1 MKITTVGLDLAK
13 NVSHF
18 IGCNQAGKIVKKKVL
33 SRKDILPFF
42 AQLPKCLVGMESCAS
57 AHYWAR
63 EIEKL
68 GHTVKQIAPQFV
80 KAYVRGNKN
89 DYNDA
94 LAIAEAVVRP
104 EMRFIRTKTQAQQDI
119 QAAHVMRKKCERD
132 KTANTN
138 EIRGLLA
145 EYGVVIPQGINNV
158 YKRLPELFDRNNDNG
173 LTNLF
178 KELLEQHYKKLEEL
192 QKHLDF
198 YTQKIKEFSKTRE
211 CLTLQTM
218 PGIGPITASA
228 FYQHVGNGSDFK
240 NGRCVSASLGL
251 VPKQHSSGGKDKLLG
266 ISKRGDGYLRT
277 LLIHGARAVIR
288 TNADKDTPLAH
299 WIRKLE
305 ATRGKNKAVVALA
318 NKMARMGWALLK
330 NDSDYQ
336 AEYAAR

>member
-305 ATRGKNKAVVALA
+305 ATRGKNKTVVALA